1 VAEGSLWAEMQR
13 EHALKRQKIAGDQD
27 RKRLYSKNTDLL
39 YGDPT
44 ARVAAIDSTIRDS
57 AHGPRPARVP
67 PLNWHVSGTPAAG
80 GPETRV

>member
-1 VAEGSLWAEMQR
+1 VAEGSLWAKTQP

-39 YGDPT
+39 YGDLT
-44 ARVAAIDSTIRDS
+44 ARVAATDSTIRDG
-57 AHGPRPARVP
+57 ANGKRPARIP